1 MALKILKN
9 LFGDKSTKDRK
20 EYQPS
25 IDETNRLQQTLAG
38 LSDDELRGK
47 TAEFRSLITKGTS
60 ELEAELKVLK
70 DKAAD
75 LDTHIQDKEDLFEQI
90 DKMAKTIDDKIEE
103 ILEEI
108 RPEAFAVVKETA
120 KRWVENKKLEVTA
133 QQFDKD
139 LAAQKDRRVRTRRYI
154 L

>member
-47 TAEFRSLITKGTS
+47 TAEFQIANHKKVQVSLR
-60 ELEAELKVLK
+60 L
-70 DKAAD
+70 
-75 LDTHIQDKEDLFEQI
+75 
-90 DKMAKTIDDKIEE
+90 
-103 ILEEI
+103 
-108 RPEAFAVVKETA
+108 
-120 KRWVENKKLEVTA
+120 N
-133 QQFDKD
+133 
-139 LAAQKDRRVRTRRYI
+139 
-154 L
+154 